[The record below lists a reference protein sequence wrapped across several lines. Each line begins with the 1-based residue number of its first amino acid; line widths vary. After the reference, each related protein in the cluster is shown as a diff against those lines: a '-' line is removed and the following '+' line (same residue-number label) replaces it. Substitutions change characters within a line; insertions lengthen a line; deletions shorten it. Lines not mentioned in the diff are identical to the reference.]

1 MRKSVF
7 FRRVLAILLLA
18 LLLWALLTAVLYT
31 FLSRPVFM
39 QIKAREMQPKA
50 EMVATRAAAGFLVD
64 DVFFDSILLSS
75 QELFNAWI
83 FVIDGLSGD
92 VRNASLPSTEAE
104 ARPVILEQIKKN
116 NDRLLSGNYNSL
128 WFTARLPKDGDNS
141 EAFFIGVPIRVRF
154 GRQDSVIGT
163 VFFVASMDEMNAG
176 FHSIN
181 IALIFS
187 SLIVLILMVLPVW
200 FITARLIRPLRQTRN
215 VALAIA
221 HGDFSVR
228 ADAGQVGEIGELA
241 GIMNDLADKLS
252 ASIADL
258 TLERNRLRQ
267 ILAGMSE
274 GLLAI
279 DHNGRITSANPALL
293 NLMALDTLPSIG
305 SPLAEQPVLME
316 LSEPLM
322 QVMVQKIDTEQ
333 TLSRHN
339 RILAIQMS
347 PLCEP
352 DGPAAG
358 AVALIRDI
366 TEAERLEQTRRDY
379 VANVSHELRT
389 PLTAIRALVEPMRD
403 GLVQSENDR
412 QRYYTIILAE
422 IVRLS
427 RLINDMLEL
436 SRLQAGSLV
445 IQLRNFELG
454 PLLEDVGDR
463 FRLQAEDQQITLSW
477 PENLSALPVVH
488 ANLDRVEQVLI
499 ILLDNAF
506 KYTPSGGSVALQVAW
521 DERTV
526 KISVTDTGI
535 GIHPADID
543 AVFDRF
549 YKADKAH
556 QQPGTGLGLAIAREL
571 LQQMGQDIMVTSQ
584 LGKGSTFTFTLA
596 RGD

>member
-1 MRKSVF
+1 
-7 FRRVLAILLLA
+7 
-18 LLLWALLTAVLYT
+18 
-31 FLSRPVFM
+31 
-39 QIKAREMQPKA
+39 
-50 EMVATRAAAGFLVD
+50 
-64 DVFFDSILLSS
+64 
-75 QELFNAWI
+75 
-83 FVIDGLSGD
+83 
-92 VRNASLPSTEAE
+92 
-104 ARPVILEQIKKN
+104 
-116 NDRLLSGNYNSL
+116 
-128 WFTARLPKDGDNS
+128 
-141 EAFFIGVPIRVRF
+141 
-154 GRQDSVIGT
+154 
-163 VFFVASMDEMNAG
+163 
-176 FHSIN
+176 
-181 IALIFS
+181 
-187 SLIVLILMVLPVW
+187 MVLPVW
-200 FITARLIRPLRQTRN
+200 FITAGSIRPLRQTRD

-221 HGDFSVR
+221 HGDFSIR

-241 GIMNDLADKLS
+241 GIMNDLAGQTVGFHRRLDLGTQPT
-252 ASIADL
+252 ASDSRRN
-258 TLERNRLRQ
+258 ERWFVGDRSQRT
-267 ILAGMSE
+267 
-274 GLLAI
+274 
-279 DHNGRITSANPALL
+279 ITSANPALL
-293 NLMALDTLPSIG
+293 DLMGLDALPPTG
-305 SPLAEQPVLME
+305 SRLAEQPALME

-322 QVMVQKIDTEQ
+322 QVVTQKIDTEQ

-339 RILAIQMS
+339 RVLAVQMS

-403 GLVQSENDR
+403 GLVQAENDR
-412 QRYYTIILAE
+412 QRYYGIILAE

-445 IQLRNFELG
+445 MQLRDFELG
-454 PLLEDVGDR
+454 SLLEDISDR
-463 FRLQAEDQQITLSW
+463 FRLQAEDQQITLGW
-477 PENLSALPVVH
+477 PENLSALPIVH

-506 KYTPSGGSVALQVAW
+506 KYTPSGGSIGLQVVW
-521 DERTV
+521 DDHTV
-526 KISVTDTGI
+526 AISVADTGI
-535 GIHPADID
+535 GIHPADVD

-571 LQQMGQDIMVTSQ
+571 LRQMGQDITVTSQ

-596 RGD
+596 RGG